1 MRSRTAG
8 VCAIALV
15 VTVLVAGIAGAQNL
29 SKLPPD
35 IALPQSG
42 DSPGRVTFSHA
53 NHIGFQAKP
62 DCTVCHPKLAP
73 IMKAAKGVKRAP
85 ITHAAMLKGQACGAC
100 HGKDAH
106 NFDDCTSCHKSQPS
120 Q

>member
-1 MRSRTAG
+1 MHKRSWWVRA
-8 VCAIALV
+8 VVLALA
-15 VTVLVAGIAGAQNL
+15 VLVAGIAAAQSL
-29 SKLPPD
+29 PKLPAD

-42 DSPGRVTFSHA
+42 DSPGKVTFSHA
-53 NHIGFQAKP
+53 SHLGYQAKP

-85 ITHAAMLKGQACGAC
+85 LTHAAMLKGQSCGAC

>member
-35 IALPQSG
+35 IALPQWG
-42 DSPGRVTFSHA
+42 DSPGKVVFSHQ
-53 NHIGFQAKP
+53 NHLGVQAKP

-73 IMKAAKGVKRAP
+73 IMKATKGAKRTAL
-85 ITHAAMLKGQACGAC
+85 THALMLKGLACGAC
-100 HGKDAH
+100 HNGKDAH
-106 NFDDCTSCHKSQPS
+106 NFDDCATCHKS
-120 Q
+120 